1 MLGNRS
7 GLPERTEPKRDSRPM
22 TPVRTPEPHV
32 ASTTVASSRPAWV
45 EVDLGIL
52 AANFRLIRTDLP
64 AAVQLLYI
72 VKDEAYG
79 MGAVRAGQLALRE
92 GASHLAVY
100 TLEEGAALRAAG
112 IRAPILILGERVPEE
127 VAGVLELELV
137 PCVSSLEMARRFS
150 EAGGSRRRPVTVHV
164 KVNTGMN
171 RFGLP
176 WREVATWAPALLE
189 LGGIEVGGVLSHF
202 AQSDEEDKT
211 FARLQRQRFED
222 CLRVWKAAGGR
233 VPLAHLCNSG
243 GFLDL
248 PEAHFDMVRVG
259 LLAGGV
265 YPSSVCRRI
274 PGIQP
279 ALSVRTRVIAI
290 QPLEPGDTVG
300 YGMRWR
306 ADRPSRIAVLP
317 VGYGDGFPRVRNQ
330 GSALIAGRRV
340 PIVGGVAMD
349 ALTVDITELPE
360 VAVGA
365 EAVLM
370 GRQGDDEITA
380 QELARMKQSVT
391 YDVLVGWRRR
401 LPRVY
406 HEEEA
411 GPV

>member
-1 MLGNRS
+1 MTHALS
-7 GLPERTEPKRDSRPM
+7 SDSNSVP
-22 TPVRTPEPHV
+22 P
-32 ASTTVASSRPAWV
+32 TVEWPRPAWV

-52 AANFRLIRTDLP
+52 ATNFRLIRADLP
-64 AAVQLLYI
+64 AAVQLLYV

-79 MGAVRAGQLALRE
+79 MGAVQAGQVALRG
-92 GASHLAVY
+92 GATHLAVY
-100 TLEEGAALRAAG
+100 TLEEGAALRGAG

-127 VAGVLELELV
+127 VAGVLELSLI

-150 EAGGSRRRPVTVHV
+150 EAGIARGRAVTVHV
-164 KVNTGMN
+164 KINTGMN

-176 WREVATWAPALLE
+176 WRDVSTWAPALLQ
-189 LGGIEVGGVLSHF
+189 LAGLEVGGVLSHF

-222 CLRVWKAAGGR
+222 SLAVWKAAGGR

-274 PGIQP
+274 PGIRP

-290 QPLEPGDTVG
+290 QPLEAGDTVG

-340 PIVGGVAMD
+340 PLVGGVAMD
-349 ALTVDITELPE
+349 ALTVDITDLPD
-360 VAVGA
+360 VVVGA

-370 GRQGDDEITA
+370 GCQGNEEITA
-380 QELARMKQSVT
+380 QELARLKQSVT

-401 LPRVY
+401 LPRLY
-406 HEEEA
+406 RNAEA
-411 GPV
+411 GPA

>member
-1 MLGNRS
+1 M
-7 GLPERTEPKRDSRPM
+7 EW
-22 TPVRTPEPHV
+22 
-32 ASTTVASSRPAWV
+32 SRPAWV

-52 AANFRLIRTDLP
+52 ATNVRLIRADLP
-64 AAVQLLYI
+64 AAVQLLYV

-79 MGAVRAGQLALRE
+79 MGAVQAGQVALRE
-92 GASHLAVY
+92 GATHLAVY
-100 TLEEGAALRAAG
+100 TLEEGAVLRAAG

-127 VAGVLELELV
+127 VAGVLELALI

-150 EAGGSRRRPVTVHV
+150 EAGVARGRPVTVHV
-164 KVNTGMN
+164 KINTGMN

-176 WREVATWAPALLE
+176 WREVSSWTPALLE
-189 LGGIEVGGVLSHF
+189 LRGIEAGGVLSHF

-290 QPLEPGDTVG
+290 QHLETGDTVG

-330 GSALIAGRRV
+330 GAALISGRRASL
-340 PIVGGVAMD
+340 VGGVAMD
-349 ALTVDITELPE
+349 ALTVDVTEFPE
-360 VAVGA
+360 VGVGT

-370 GRQGDDEITA
+370 GRQGDEEIPA
-380 QELARMKQSVT
+380 QELARLKQSVT

-406 HEEEA
+406 RNSEA
-411 GPV
+411 GPA